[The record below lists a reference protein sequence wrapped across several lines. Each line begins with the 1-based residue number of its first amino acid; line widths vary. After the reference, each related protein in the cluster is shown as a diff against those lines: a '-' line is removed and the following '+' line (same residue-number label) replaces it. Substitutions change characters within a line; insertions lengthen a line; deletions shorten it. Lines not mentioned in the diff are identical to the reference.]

1 MSNIGAAEIAEAIR
15 GWIGRIAEGEEKRAD
30 GPLAVIGLISH
41 GDLLAKRLV
50 AGLKERGID
59 ALYGAIDISLYRDD
73 LDMRAEKLPLRSS
86 YLPFSTDGLHVILV
100 DDVLYTGRTIRAA
113 LNALFEYGRPARVEL
128 QTLADRKG
136 RQVPISADFTCFHL
150 EPEGEG
156 EIQVKLTEL
165 DGIDEIAF

>member
-1 MSNIGAAEIAEAIR
+1 MGCIGAKEIESAISA
-15 GWIGRIAEGEEKRAD
+15 WVERIAAGGAER
-30 GPLAVIGLISH
+30 LAVIGLMSH
-41 GDLLAKRLV
+41 GDLLAQRLV
-50 AGLKERGID
+50 AGLAKHGID

-128 QTLADRKG
+128 QTLAYREG
-136 RQVPISADFTCFHL
+136 REVPICADYTCFHL
-150 EPEGEG
+150 EPEAGKEVQVRLHEVDGEDKI
-156 EIQVKLTEL
+156 E
-165 DGIDEIAF
+165 F

>member
-1 MSNIGAAEIAEAIR
+1 M
-15 GWIGRIAEGEEKRAD
+15 
-30 GPLAVIGLISH
+30 SH
-41 GDLLAKRLV
+41 GDLLAQRLV
-50 AGLKERGID
+50 AGLAKRGID

-128 QTLADRKG
+128 QTLAYREG
-136 RQVPISADFTCFHL
+136 REVPICADYTCFHL
-150 EPEGEG
+150 EPEAGKEV
-156 EIQVKLTEL
+156 QVRLVET
-165 DGIDEIAF
+165 DGKDEIVF

>member
-1 MSNIGAAEIAEAIR
+1 MGAIGASEISAAIC
-15 GWIGRIAEGEEKRAD
+15 GWTERIAAAAEESSER
-30 GPLAVIGLISH
+30 LAVIGLMSH

-50 AGLKERGID
+50 AGLGERGID

-128 QTLADRKG
+128 QTLAYREG
-136 RQVPISADFTCFHL
+136 REVPICADYTCFHL
-150 EPEGEG
+150 EPEAGKEVQVRLHEVDGEDKI
-156 EIQVKLTEL
+156 E
-165 DGIDEIAF
+165 F

>member
-1 MSNIGAAEIAEAIR
+1 MGAIGASEISAAIC
-15 GWIGRIAEGEEKRAD
+15 GWTERIAAAAEESSER
-30 GPLAVIGLISH
+30 LAVIGLMSH
-41 GDLLAKRLV
+41 GDLLAQRLV
-50 AGLKERGID
+50 AGLAKRGID

-128 QTLADRKG
+128 QTLAYREG
-136 RQVPISADFTCFHL
+136 REVPICADYTCFHL
-150 EPEGEG
+150 EPEAGKEV
-156 EIQVKLTEL
+156 QVRLVET
-165 DGIDEIAF
+165 DGKDEIVF

>member
-1 MSNIGAAEIAEAIR
+1 MGCIGAKEIESAISA
-15 GWIGRIAEGEEKRAD
+15 WVERIAAESAER
-30 GPLAVIGLISH
+30 LAVIGLMSH

-86 YLPFSTDGLHVILV
+86 YLPFSTDDLHVILV

-128 QTLADRKG
+128 QTLAYREG
-136 RQVPISADFTCFHL
+136 REVPICADYTCFHL
-150 EPEGEG
+150 EPETGKEV
-156 EIQVKLTEL
+156 QVRLVET
-165 DGIDEIAF
+165 DGKDEIVF

>member
-15 GWIGRIAEGEEKRAD
+15 GWIGRIAEGEEKRVER
-30 GPLAVIGLISH
+30 LAIIGLISH

-136 RQVPISADFTCFHL
+136 RQVPISADYTCFHL
-150 EPEGEG
+150 EPEGVG

>member
-1 MSNIGAAEIAEAIR
+1 MGCIGAKEIESAISA
-15 GWIGRIAEGEEKRAD
+15 WVERIAAEGAER
-30 GPLAVIGLISH
+30 LAVIGLMSH
-41 GDLLAKRLV
+41 GDLLAQRLV
-50 AGLKERGID
+50 AGLRERGID

-128 QTLADRKG
+128 QTLAYREG
-136 RQVPISADFTCFHL
+136 REVPICADYTCFHL
-150 EPEGEG
+150 EPEAGKEVQVRLHEVDGEDKI
-156 EIQVKLTEL
+156 E
-165 DGIDEIAF
+165 F

>member
-1 MSNIGAAEIAEAIR
+1 MGCIGAKEIETAISA
-15 GWIGRIAEGEEKRAD
+15 WVERIAAESAER
-30 GPLAVIGLISH
+30 LAVIGLMSH

-86 YLPFSTDGLHVILV
+86 YLPFSTDDLHVILV

-128 QTLADRKG
+128 QTLAYREG
-136 RQVPISADFTCFHL
+136 REVPICADYTCFHL
-150 EPEGEG
+150 EPETGKEV
-156 EIQVKLTEL
+156 QVRLEET
-165 DGIDEIAF
+165 DGKDEIVF

>member
-1 MSNIGAAEIAEAIR
+1 MSNIGATEIAEAIR
-15 GWIGRIAEGEEKRAD
+15 GWIGRIAEGEEKRVD
-30 GPLAVIGLISH
+30 GPLAVIGLMSH

-50 AGLKERGID
+50 AGLRERGIE

-86 YLPFSTDGLHVILV
+86 YLPFSTDDLHVILV

-128 QTLADRKG
+128 QTLAYREG
-136 RQVPISADFTCFHL
+136 REVPICADYTCFHL
-150 EPEGEG
+150 EPEAGKEVQVRLVETDGEDKI
-156 EIQVKLTEL
+156 E
-165 DGIDEIAF
+165 F

>member
-150 EPEGEG
+150 EPEAGKEV
-156 EIQVKLTEL
+156 QVRLEET
-165 DGIDEIAF
+165 DGKDEIVF

>member
-30 GPLAVIGLISH
+30 GPLAVIGLMSH

-128 QTLADRKG
+128 QTLAYREG
-136 RQVPISADFTCFHL
+136 REVPIEANYSCFHV
-150 EPEGEG
+150 EPKGAGEVCVRLREVDG
-156 EIQVKLTEL
+156 EDKIE
-165 DGIDEIAF
+165 F